1 MTLGEELRTKYGLTS
16 VKGKA
21 ASLALLAISEALEA
35 AAEIAE
41 QEHSPMAA
49 ARIRSLKWSDRA
61 VTPMPVPT
69 DVPLTKAA

>member
-1 MTLGEELRTKYGLTS
+1 MTLGEELRTKFGLTS
-16 VKGKA
+16 VKGKG
-21 ASLALLAISEALEA
+21 ASLALFAICEALEA

-41 QEHSPMAA
+41 QEHSPTAA

-61 VTPMPVPT
+61 VTPLSVPT

>member
-16 VKGKA
+16 VKGKG

-41 QEHSPMAA
+41 QEHSSVIA
-49 ARIRSLKWSDRA
+49 ARIRSLKWADRSVA
-61 VTPMPVPT
+61 PVP
-69 DVPLTKAA
+69 VRGIEPLPKAA

>member
-16 VKGKA
+16 VKGKG

-41 QEHSPMAA
+41 QEHSPTAA
-49 ARIRSLKWSDRA
+49 VRIRSLKWSDRA
-61 VTPMPVPT
+61 VAPMSVRT
-69 DVPLTKAA
+69 DVPTTKAA

>member
-16 VKGKA
+16 VKGKGV
-21 ASLALLAISEALEA
+21 SLALFAICEALEA